1 MEASNNNVL
10 QSISVNPTS
19 PTHVVNANWE
29 LEAGKS
35 YKILL
40 TEASSGKWTSYSS
53 FPQSSAN
60 LRVDSTVNLSS
71 SYSNYWFTFTNLQI
85 SSTGAPS
92 APEITQGT
100 GPISLSVSEDEPSNW
115 TTNQVSATD
124 ADSDSNSLTWSL
136 SAAPSDGTA
145 NVSGTGSSPSTFSY
159 SPNANF
165 NGSDSFE
172 IRVSDAENL
181 SDSITVNVSVQSVD
195 DAPTVANPISDITI
209 QEDADLGSLSISSL
223 FDDID
228 HDNSSIVISATS
240 SNNSLLYVSVDGDFL
255 YYEALPNTHGSAVV
269 TLTGTSN
276 GLTANDDFTVSIT
289 SVNDATTITG
299 DFNVTLQEDGIA
311 TGDLNA
317 TDPDG
322 LSDGTYFLVSSDP
335 ANGSASIDPV
345 TGAWNYSAN
354 PDFHGSDSFTVS
366 VTDDQN
372 HSATLASVTLTIT
385 SVDDATIITGD
396 FNGTLLEDGNVTG
409 DLNATDPDGLSDG
422 SYFLVSSDP
431 ANGTASIDPVTGA
444 WNYSANPDFHG
455 SDSFTVSVTDDQN
468 HSATLASVTLTITS
482 VDDATIITGD
492 FNGTLFEDGNVT
504 GDLNA
509 TDPDGLSDG
518 TYFLVSSGPANGS
531 ASIDPV
537 TGAWNYSAN
546 PDFHGS
552 DSFTVSV
559 IDDQNHSAT
568 LASVTLTITSVD
580 DPTIITGDFNGT
592 LLEDGNVTGD
602 LNATD
607 PDGLSDG
614 TYFLVS
620 SDPANGS
627 ASIDPVTGAWNY
639 SANPDFH
646 GSDSFTVSVTDDQ
659 NHSATLASVT
669 LTITSV
675 DDATIITG
683 DFNGTLLE
691 DGNVTGDLNA
701 TDPDGL
707 SDGTYFL
714 VSSDPANGTAS
725 IDPVTGSW
733 NYSANP
739 DFHGSDSFTVSVT
752 DDQNHSA
759 TLASV
764 TLTITSVDD
773 ATIITGDFNGT
784 LLEDGNVTGD
794 LNATDPDGLSDG
806 TYFLVSSDPAN
817 GSVAIDPA
825 SGNWFYTSNPN
836 FHGSDSF
843 VVSVTD
849 DQNHSASLSE
859 IKLSILSVNDPTL
872 VSGDFNSSILEGG
885 YATGDL
891 NATDADGLAHE
902 ETFLISTP
910 PSNGSASI
918 DSLTGQWTY
927 APRPYYYGVDSFI
940 ISIFDSQGVETQQQ
954 IDLEIESVPDPNP
967 PIVEI
972 ISASIDSNG
981 SLIATAELI
990 TDGGFTILEV
1000 GFDISSSHDFMDGTR
1015 QIIGLESNQS
1025 TFDITAPLSPSDNWV
1040 YLRPYARNLNGE
1052 TYGQVRQISLSRS
1065 ESRWSS
1071 PCLPA
1076 GCRMVFLRMAR

>member
-1 MEASNNNVL
+1 M
-10 QSISVNPTS
+10 
-19 PTHVVNANWE
+19 
-29 LEAGKS
+29 
-35 YKILL
+35 
-40 TEASSGKWTSYSS
+40 
-53 FPQSSAN
+53 
-60 LRVDSTVNLSS
+60 
-71 SYSNYWFTFTNLQI
+71 
-85 SSTGAPS
+85 
-92 APEITQGT
+92 
-100 GPISLSVSEDEPSNW
+100 
-115 TTNQVSATD
+115 
-124 ADSDSNSLTWSL
+124 
-136 SAAPSDGTA
+136 
-145 NVSGTGSSPSTFSY
+145 
-159 SPNANF
+159 
-165 NGSDSFE
+165 
-172 IRVSDAENL
+172 
-181 SDSITVNVSVQSVD
+181 
-195 DAPTVANPISDITI
+195 
-209 QEDADLGSLSISSL
+209 
-223 FDDID
+223 
-228 HDNSSIVISATS
+228 
-240 SNNSLLYVSVDGDFL
+240 
-255 YYEALPNTHGSAVV
+255 V

-627 ASIDPVTGAWNY
+627 ASIDPVMGTT
-639 SANPDFH
+639 PLIRI
-646 GSDSFTVSVTDDQ
+646 FT
-659 NHSATLASVT
+659 
-669 LTITSV
+669 
-675 DDATIITG
+675 
-683 DFNGTLLE
+683 
-691 DGNVTGDLNA
+691 
-701 TDPDGL
+701 
-707 SDGTYFL
+707 
-714 VSSDPANGTAS
+714 
-725 IDPVTGSW
+725 
-733 NYSANP
+733 
-739 DFHGSDSFTVSVT
+739 
-752 DDQNHSA
+752 
-759 TLASV
+759 
-764 TLTITSVDD
+764 
-773 ATIITGDFNGT
+773 
-784 LLEDGNVTGD
+784 
-794 LNATDPDGLSDG
+794 
-806 TYFLVSSDPAN
+806 
-817 GSVAIDPA
+817 
-825 SGNWFYTSNPN
+825 
-836 FHGSDSF
+836 
-843 VVSVTD
+843 
-849 DQNHSASLSE
+849 
-859 IKLSILSVNDPTL
+859 
-872 VSGDFNSSILEGG
+872 
-885 YATGDL
+885 
-891 NATDADGLAHE
+891 
-902 ETFLISTP
+902 
-910 PSNGSASI
+910 
-918 DSLTGQWTY
+918 
-927 APRPYYYGVDSFI
+927 
-940 ISIFDSQGVETQQQ
+940 
-954 IDLEIESVPDPNP
+954 
-967 PIVEI
+967 
-972 ISASIDSNG
+972 
-981 SLIATAELI
+981 
-990 TDGGFTILEV
+990 
-1000 GFDISSSHDFMDGTR
+1000 
-1015 QIIGLESNQS
+1015 
-1025 TFDITAPLSPSDNWV
+1025 
-1040 YLRPYARNLNGE
+1040 
-1052 TYGQVRQISLSRS
+1052 
-1065 ESRWSS
+1065 
-1071 PCLPA
+1071 
-1076 GCRMVFLRMAR
+1076 

>member
-159 SPNANF
+159 TPNANF

-299 DFNVTLQEDGIA
+299 DFNFTLQEDGIA

-422 SYFLVSSDP
+422 SYFLVSTDP

-518 TYFLVSSGPANGS
+518 TYFGLFWSIRSSDPLIRKSGT

-537 TGAWNYSAN
+537 TGAWNHI
-546 PDFHGS
+546 PLRMDFHGS
-552 DSFTVSV
+552 PILSPYP
-559 IDDQNHSAT
+559 
-568 LASVTLTITSVD
+568 L
-580 DPTIITGDFNGT
+580 PTIRT
-592 LLEDGNVTGD
+592 
-602 LNATD
+602 
-607 PDGLSDG
+607 
-614 TYFLVS
+614 
-620 SDPANGS
+620 
-627 ASIDPVTGAWNY
+627 
-639 SANPDFH
+639 
-646 GSDSFTVSVTDDQ
+646 
-659 NHSATLASVT
+659 
-669 LTITSV
+669 
-675 DDATIITG
+675 
-683 DFNGTLLE
+683 
-691 DGNVTGDLNA
+691 
-701 TDPDGL
+701 
-707 SDGTYFL
+707 
-714 VSSDPANGTAS
+714 
-725 IDPVTGSW
+725 
-733 NYSANP
+733 
-739 DFHGSDSFTVSVT
+739 
-752 DDQNHSA
+752 
-759 TLASV
+759 
-764 TLTITSVDD
+764 
-773 ATIITGDFNGT
+773 
-784 LLEDGNVTGD
+784 
-794 LNATDPDGLSDG
+794 
-806 TYFLVSSDPAN
+806 
-817 GSVAIDPA
+817 
-825 SGNWFYTSNPN
+825 
-836 FHGSDSF
+836 
-843 VVSVTD
+843 
-849 DQNHSASLSE
+849 
-859 IKLSILSVNDPTL
+859 
-872 VSGDFNSSILEGG
+872 
-885 YATGDL
+885 
-891 NATDADGLAHE
+891 
-902 ETFLISTP
+902 TP
-910 PSNGSASI
+910 PP
-918 DSLTGQWTY
+918 W
-927 APRPYYYGVDSFI
+927 PR
-940 ISIFDSQGVETQQQ
+940 
-954 IDLEIESVPDPNP
+954 
-967 PIVEI
+967 
-972 ISASIDSNG
+972 
-981 SLIATAELI
+981 
-990 TDGGFTILEV
+990 
-1000 GFDISSSHDFMDGTR
+1000 
-1015 QIIGLESNQS
+1015 
-1025 TFDITAPLSPSDNWV
+1025 SP
-1040 YLRPYARNLNGE
+1040 
-1052 TYGQVRQISLSRS
+1052 
-1065 ESRWSS
+1065 
-1071 PCLPA
+1071 
-1076 GCRMVFLRMAR
+1076 

>member
-1 MEASNNNVL
+1 MDD
-10 QSISVNPTS
+10 PT
-19 PTHVVNANWE
+19 
-29 LEAGKS
+29 
-35 YKILL
+35 I
-40 TEASSGKWTSYSS
+40 
-53 FPQSSAN
+53 
-60 LRVDSTVNLSS
+60 
-71 SYSNYWFTFTNLQI
+71 
-85 SSTGAPS
+85 
-92 APEITQGT
+92 
-100 GPISLSVSEDEPSNW
+100 
-115 TTNQVSATD
+115 
-124 ADSDSNSLTWSL
+124 
-136 SAAPSDGTA
+136 
-145 NVSGTGSSPSTFSY
+145 
-159 SPNANF
+159 
-165 NGSDSFE
+165 
-172 IRVSDAENL
+172 
-181 SDSITVNVSVQSVD
+181 
-195 DAPTVANPISDITI
+195 
-209 QEDADLGSLSISSL
+209 
-223 FDDID
+223 
-228 HDNSSIVISATS
+228 
-240 SNNSLLYVSVDGDFL
+240 
-255 YYEALPNTHGSAVV
+255 
-269 TLTGTSN
+269 
-276 GLTANDDFTVSIT
+276 
-289 SVNDATTITG
+289 ITG
-299 DFNVTLQEDGIA
+299 DFNGTLLEDGNV

-322 LSDGTYFLVSSDP
+322 LSDGTYFLVSSGP

-422 SYFLVSSDP
+422 S
-431 ANGTASIDPVTGA
+431 
-444 WNYSANPDFHG
+444 
-455 SDSFTVSVTDDQN
+455 
-468 HSATLASVTLTITS
+468 
-482 VDDATIITGD
+482 
-492 FNGTLFEDGNVT
+492 
-504 GDLNA
+504 
-509 TDPDGLSDG
+509 
-518 TYFLVSSGPANGS
+518 
-531 ASIDPV
+531 
-537 TGAWNYSAN
+537 
-546 PDFHGS
+546 
-552 DSFTVSV
+552 
-559 IDDQNHSAT
+559 
-568 LASVTLTITSVD
+568 
-580 DPTIITGDFNGT
+580 
-592 LLEDGNVTGD
+592 
-602 LNATD
+602 
-607 PDGLSDG
+607 
-614 TYFLVS
+614 
-620 SDPANGS
+620 
-627 ASIDPVTGAWNY
+627 
-639 SANPDFH
+639 
-646 GSDSFTVSVTDDQ
+646 
-659 NHSATLASVT
+659 
-669 LTITSV
+669 
-675 DDATIITG
+675 
-683 DFNGTLLE
+683 
-691 DGNVTGDLNA
+691 
-701 TDPDGL
+701 
-707 SDGTYFL
+707 YFL

-902 ETFLISTP
+902 ETFLISTH

-940 ISIFDSQGVETQQQ
+940 ISIFDAQGVATQQQ

-990 TDGGFTILEV
+990 TDGGFPILEV

-1015 QIIGLESNQS
+1015 QTIGLDSNQS
-1025 TFDITAPLSPSDNWV
+1025 TFDITAPLSPSDNSV

-1052 TYGQVRQISLSRS
+1052 TYGQLRQISLSRS

-1071 PCLPA
+1071 HASPLDAGWYSSEWLGSFIPYANDWIYHLSLGWLYTPEISPPSLQLIRQVPGYGPRLHGWIWTSSETRFSPFLPEYE
-1076 GCRMVFLRMAR
+1076 